1 MSEPLSTL
9 NVPAPYGASAVA
21 ADFPGHP
28 RTAALVARARSLP
41 PLRIAMVYPVNAAAL
56 GAAIAAK
63 DCGLAD
69 PVLIGPAARLAALAR
84 QSGITLGNCTIV
96 DTGDDPRH
104 AAQAAVAL
112 GSNREVS
119 ALMKGSLHTDELLG
133 TVIRRSGGLRLS
145 GKGRRLSHVFWF
157 DMPAFPRAVMASD
170 CVVNIAP
177 SLVTKRDIIQNAFD
191 LAHAL
196 GIARPKL
203 AIVSAIETVN
213 SSIPTT
219 VEAAALCAMVERGE
233 ITGGLVEGPFGFDIA
248 VSPDAARIKGIE
260 SEVAGAADILLMPNL
275 EAGNMI
281 YKSFVYMGGA
291 ECAGVI
297 LGATV
302 PVILTSR
309 ADSVGSRIASCALA
323 SIWCA
328 TRDET
333 AAGTMQPIA
342 QQSARQDR

>member
-1 MSEPLSTL
+1 M
-9 NVPAPYGASAVA
+9 NAPQQC
-21 ADFPGHP
+21 DFTGHP
-28 RTAALVARARSLP
+28 RTAALVERACASP
-41 PLRIAMVYPVNAAAL
+41 PLRTAMVYPVSPESL
-56 GAAIAAK
+56 GAVLSARAR
-63 DCGLAD
+63 GLVD
-69 PVLIGPAARLAALAR
+69 PVLVGPASRLEALAR
-84 QSGITLGNCTIV
+84 EVGIALDGCAIV
-96 DTGDDPRH
+96 DTGDDPRR

-112 GSNREVS
+112 GSTGEVA

-133 TVIRRSGGLRLS
+133 AVIHRSSGLRLT

-157 DMPAFPRAVMASD
+157 DMPAFPRPIMATD

-196 GIARPKL
+196 GYTVPKL

-213 SSIPTT
+213 PALPTT
-219 VEAAALCAMVERGE
+219 VEAVALRAMAERGE
-233 ITGGLVEGPFGFDIA
+233 ITGGLVDGPFGFDIA
-248 VSPDAARIKGIE
+248 VSPEAARIKAIV
-260 SEVAGAADILLMPNL
+260 SDVAGAADILLMPNV

-309 ADSVGSRIASCALA
+309 ADSVASRIASCALA

-328 TRDET
+328 SRAGAAMT
-333 AAGTMQPIA
+333 AA
-342 QQSARQDR
+342 QDRAA